1 MISSTKQSL
10 ILLVC
15 WGGGVVTATLQVS
28 ATHWHR
34 QLVADWQVSEHK
46 RLVLEQD
53 YGRLLLEQS
62 ALTAHGRVE
71 RIARDKLEMIE
82 ANDIQVIR
90 SSGHFK

>member
-1 MISSTKQSL
+1 MMTVAKQHGL
-10 ILLVC
+10 IFLAWLMVVVC
-15 WGGGVVTATLQVS
+15 ATLQVA

-34 QLVADWQVSEHK
+34 QLVAAWQVSEHQ

-71 RIARDKLEMIE
+71 RIAKDKLQMIE
-82 ANDIQVIR
+82 ARDVQVIR
-90 SSGHFK
+90 SSR

>member
-1 MISSTKQSL
+1 MMQATKQNVL
-10 ILLVC
+10 ILCVWFVVIVC
-15 WGGGVVTATLQVS
+15 ATLQVS

-46 RLVLEQD
+46 RLSLEQE

-71 RIARDKLEMIE
+71 RIAKEKLNMMEAIE
-82 ANDIQVIR
+82 VQVIR
-90 SSGHFK
+90 SSR